1 MVCLCRCRMSMWII
15 PHRRKI
21 SDLRYLNEEIKVAVS
36 VFSQKIIVILHSI
49 IKTVFLGH
57 T

>member
-1 MVCLCRCRMSMWII
+1 MSMWII